1 MTFPPGH
8 KLLVQVLF
16 ATLPSPFESSYI
28 IIFDCLPFK
37 TQGPQRVNRIDRNIQ
52 RQKEKYREKRK
63 RKIET
68 ERERERQI
76 ETKRESEKDRD
87 RNRKIL
93 TQREKVNKGHKNK
106 SGLCSRNKIKRF
118 DISKG
123 YVPPPFPGR
132 GRVKMRE

>member
-68 ERERERQI
+68 ERERKI

-87 RNRKIL
+87 RNRKRKIL
-93 TQREKVNKGHKNK
+93 TDREKK
-106 SGLCSRNKIKRF
+106 STRVTRTRVVFVVETK
-118 DISKG
+118 SKG
-123 YVPPPFPGR
+123 LIFQRVMSPPFPGR